1 MNKILDEIKII
12 ASSLGNIKLMEVC
25 GGHTHTIVKHG
36 IRNILPK
43 NIELVS
49 GPGCP
54 VCVTS
59 QKDIDA
65 IIEIAKSGVHV
76 VTYGD
81 MMRVPGTHGNLDD
94 ARADGAKV
102 SYVYSATE
110 VPDDAVFF
118 GIGFETTTP
127 MTAYLLKKGIKVY
140 SAHKVMMPAMELLT
154 KSDNQIDG
162 FILPG
167 HVSAITG
174 SKEWDSLKIP
184 GVIAGF
190 EERHIM
196 YAVKD
201 ILNIIKNKE
210 NNTINDYKEAV
221 TPNGNTK
228 AQELIKEQFK
238 MSDVEWRGLGTIPL
252 SGLDPK
258 DESLDAKIIFK
269 DLINKI
275 KSEEP
280 KGCKCGDVIA
290 GLINPKDCPLF
301 KKNCSPNSP
310 VGACMVS
317 REGAFQIEYSYGH

>member
-1 MNKILDEIKII
+1 MNKIINEINDI
-12 ASSLGNIKLMEVC
+12 ASSLGTIKIMEVC

-36 IRNILPK
+36 IRNILPE
-43 NIELVS
+43 NINLVS

-65 IIEIAKSGVHV
+65 IIAIAKQGKHV

-81 MMRVPGTHGNLDD
+81 MMRVPGTSGNLDD
-94 ARADGAKV
+94 ARAEGAKV
-102 SYVYSATE
+102 SYVYSASE

-140 SAHKVMMPAMELLT
+140 SAHKIMMPAMELLT

-174 SKEWDSLKIP
+174 SEEWNSLKIP

-190 EERHIM
+190 EERHII
-196 YAVKD
+196 YAIKD
-201 ILNIIKNKE
+201 ILTLIKNKE
-210 NNTINDYKEAV
+210 NNIINDYAEAV
-221 TPNGNTK
+221 NIEGNTK
-228 AQELIKEQFK
+228 AKSIVEEQFK
-238 MSDVEWRGLGTIPL
+238 PVDVEWRGLGTIPL
-252 SGLDPK
+252 SGLDPR
-258 DESLDAKIIFK
+258 DSSLDAKVIFK
-269 DLINKI
+269 DLIK
-275 KSEEP
+275 KVESKEP
-280 KGCKCGDVIA
+280 KGCRCGEVIA
-290 GLINPKDCPLF
+290 GLVNPKDCPLF
-301 KKNCSPNSP
+301 KKSCSPNSP

-317 REGAFQIEYSYGH
+317 REGACQIEYSYGN